1 LDIINRAFLYN
12 RLFAE
17 DFDRQD
23 STNFNSVIRHYS
35 LLSTLQFRNVIK
47 KNENQRFVSWQIK
60 ITFLYEAIDLPLQI
74 EGLKINAGYVWL
86 PGGITKFNCVG
97 NHALK

>member
-1 LDIINRAFLYN
+1 MNRAFLYN

-17 DFDRQD
+17 DFDQRD

-35 LLSTLQFRNVIK
+35 LLITLQFRNVIK

-74 EGLKINAGYVWL
+74 EGLKINPGYGWF
-86 PGGITKFNCVG
+86 PGGITEFNCLG